1 MSNRFHNKYHRHN
14 HHTAP
19 TSIDV
24 DSALDPIASPEFP
37 YLGEFHLSGDLV
49 VLDDYSISASSAIV
63 ADISGN
69 SIVANEI
76 YVDALNSQ
84 SGSAISADKNIDIGS
99 NIIANLTLDKL
110 TNVDIRTPIAGQFL
124 YYDGTTWVNSSLGVA
139 LRPRYVSFTSAGS
152 QSLHVPVEGT
162 YTYNIDEFDGLGI
175 DTDNIYEIYIQCYL
189 HTYHDKGG
197 DSYVAASF
205 PNAPDTLVKIF
216 QMKPTKRDYSDHRN
230 DMGVFTVPINSGQNY
245 IKIEL
250 NFVNEGYFEILG
262 GMQFGS

>member
-84 SGSAISADKNIDIGS
+84 SGSAISADNNIDIGS

-110 TNVDIRTPIAGQFL
+110 TNVVISTPTAGQFL
-124 YYDGTTWVNSSLGVA
+124 YYDGNNWINSSLGVA
-139 LRPRYVSFTSAGS
+139 LRPRYVSFTSGS
-152 QSLHVPVEGT
+152 LPLNVQINGT
-162 YTYNIDEFDGLGI
+162 YTYNIDEFDGSGI
-175 DTDNIYEIYIQCYL
+175 DTDNIYEIYIQCYIR
-189 HTYHDKGG
+189 TDPDGG
-197 DSYVAASF
+197 DAYIAASF
-205 PNAPDTLVKIF
+205 PNAPDILVKIF
-216 QMKPTKRDYSDHRN
+216 QLGQSKRKYGDRRHDI
-230 DMGVFTVPINSGQNY
+230 GVVTVPINSGQKD
-245 IKIEL
+245 ITIEL
-250 NFVNEGYFEILG
+250 HSVTCDGYFEILG

>member
-76 YVDALNSQ
+76 YVDTLSSQ

-99 NIIANLTLDKL
+99 NIIANLTLDKI
-110 TNVDIRTPIAGQFL
+110 TNVNIITPIAGQFL
-124 YYDGTTWVNSSLGVA
+124 YYNGTTWGNSSLAVA
-139 LRPRYVSFTSAGS
+139 LRPRYISFTSGTHP
-152 QSLHVPVEGT
+152 LHVSVEGT
-162 YTYNIDEFDGLGI
+162 YTYNIDDFDGSGI
-175 DTDNIYEIYIQCYL
+175 DTANIYEIYIQCYL
-189 HTYHDKGG
+189 NTTQGQQG

-205 PNAPDTLVKIF
+205 PNDPDTLVKIF
-216 QMKPTKRDYSDHRN
+216 LQQQSKYDNLHNQS
-230 DMGVFTVPINSGQNY
+230 MGLFTVPINSGQEY

-250 NFVNEGYFEILG
+250 NRVSNGYFKILG